1 MPETER
7 EEAAK
12 SVTDVIT
19 THSDP
24 DAGTGATEFNNFSDG
39 DTGFSKSRR

>member
-1 MPETER
+1 MSENTR

-12 SVTDVIT
+12 CVTEVIT

-39 DTGFSKSRR
+39 DTGFSKAN